1 MPSPELPSTSHIE
14 AVLTSATGTP
24 VRVESVDHLHPWSVL
39 RCRVAEPLSDGA
51 SSLIVKWVRAEA
63 GEGRSEP
70 ARLAVERAA
79 LEHVGGL
86 APNLVPHVL
95 AGGTDSGLLVLEDL
109 APREPLRAILLRDG
123 PIVAHRELIDFARAL
138 GTLHATTAGSADA
151 FYRLRGVDATAGLAA
166 DLAAS
171 VAQFQL
177 GVERIGAAGVPMSTA
192 ARHEL
197 SGVVDGVLDPG
208 PLLALSNGDP
218 ETNNY
223 LTDGSDG
230 RLLDFESAGFASV
243 FVDVAS
249 LYIPG
254 PMWLSVGD
262 PGSDGR
268 ADAYRSALAP
278 SIPEITDDRR
288 FGAGVAGAGF
298 VEALRRLVSLPKL
311 DVREP
316 GESGRVHRV
325 ATTEAA
331 ADTAARFGVL
341 PHLTS
346 WAREVGEL
354 LRRRWPD
361 TDVDLTAVPPFTS
374 R

>member
-1 MPSPELPSTSHIE
+1 MPSADRPSPSSVE
-14 AVLTSATGTP
+14 AVLSSATGTS
-24 VRVESVDHLHPWSVL
+24 VRIESAEHLDPWSVM
-39 RCRVAEPLSDGA
+39 RCRVADPLPGGA
-51 SSLIVKWVRAEA
+51 TSVIVKWVRTEA
-63 GEGRSEP
+63 GEGRSQP
-70 ARLAVERAA
+70 ARLGVERAA
-79 LEHVGGL
+79 LQHVGSL
-86 APNLVPHVL
+86 ASRLVPHVL

-109 APREPLRAILLRDG
+109 APREPLRAILLRVG
-123 PIVAHRELIDFARAL
+123 PIAAHQELIDFARAL
-138 GTLHATTAGSADA
+138 GALHAATARTAGA
-151 FYRLRGVDATAGLAA
+151 FYGRRRVDVAAGLAA
-166 DLAAS
+166 DLSAS
-171 VAQFQL
+171 VAEFRV
-177 GVERIGAAGVPMSTA
+177 GVERLEAVGVPMSTA

-197 SGVVDGVLDPG
+197 AGVVDRVLDPG

-230 RLLDFESAGFASV
+230 RLIDFESAGFASV

-268 ADAYRSALAP
+268 ADAYRAELAP
-278 SIPEITDDRR
+278 TIREITDDRR
-288 FGAGVAGAGF
+288 FGEGVAGAAF

-311 DVREP
+311 DLRER
-316 GESGRVHRV
+316 GESGRLHRV
-325 ATTEAA
+325 TTTEAA

-346 WAREVGEL
+346 WSREVAGF

-361 TDVDLTAVPPFTS
+361 TDIDLTAVPPFTT